1 MKKSRY
7 DEIKYAIRKIEGLL
21 EVTVLVLVYYF
32 LWKKCYCFSDDGL
45 FFGRGKYLLAGVY
58 AVLMVIFFYFCESL
72 KFGYLK
78 LADVLVSQWIGI
90 TLADSVT
97 YFQLCLI
104 GHRML
109 NPGPILLLLI
119 IDFVISFIFSYIF
132 SSIYHRLYVPKD
144 MIMIYGS
151 ENAITLKVKMD
162 RRSDKYNISKL
173 LSTDSGLEVIFRE
186 ILDYDAV
193 VLNDVSAEVRNDILK
208 FCYQKKVR
216 VYVVPKISDIINR
229 GAQEI
234 CLFDTPLLLVKGYGL
249 TYMQRFAKRV
259 FDVIISMIAM
269 IPGLPIM
276 VLVGLAIKL
285 DDGGPIFYKQERVTL
300 DGRRFNILKFRSMI
314 VDAEKEGKSIPAT
327 DKDPRIT
334 RVGKVI
340 RKIRFDEVPQILNI
354 LKGDMSIVGPRP
366 ERTEHVEKFQQE
378 IPEFELRTKVKGGL
392 TGYAQVYG
400 KYNTSPYDKLRLDL
414 MYIEN
419 YSFILDIKLILMTI
433 QVLMKPEAT
442 EGFDK
447 IVNVDALQEIASMKE
462 KI

>member
-1 MKKSRY
+1 M
-7 DEIKYAIRKIEGLL
+7 
-21 EVTVLVLVYYF
+21 
-32 LWKKCYCFSDDGL
+32 
-45 FFGRGKYLLAGVY
+45 LAGVY
-58 AVLMVIFFYFCESL
+58 AVLTIIFFYFCESF

-78 LADVLVSQWIGI
+78 LTDVLVSQWIGI
-90 TLADSVT
+90 TLVDSVT

-119 IDFVISFIFSYIF
+119 IDFVISFIFSYAF

-151 ENAITLKVKMD
+151 EKAITLKVKMD

-193 VLNDVSAEVRNDILK
+193 VLNDVSAEIRNDILK

-259 FDVIISMIAM
+259 FDIIISMIAM

-276 VLVGLAIKL
+276 IIVGLAIKL

-314 VDAEKEGKSIPAT
+314 IDAEKEGKSIPAT

-447 IVNVDALQEIASMKE
+447 IVNIDALQEIASMKE

>member
-7 DEIKYAIRKIEGLL
+7 DEIKYAIRKLEGIV
-21 EVTVLVLVYYF
+21 EVAVLVLVYYF
-32 LWKKCYCFSDDGL
+32 MWKQRYSVSDGGL
-45 FFGRGKYLLAGVY
+45 FYGRGKYLLAGVY
-58 AVLMVIFFYFCESL
+58 AVLTIIFFYFCESF

-78 LADVLVSQWIGI
+78 LTDVLVSQWIGI
-90 TLADSVT
+90 TLVDSVT

-109 NPGPILLLLI
+109 NPGSILLLLI
-119 IDFVISFIFSYIF
+119 IDFVISFIFSYAF

-151 ENAITLKVKMD
+151 EKAITLKVKMD

-193 VLNDVSAEVRNDILK
+193 VLNDVSAEIRNDILK

-259 FDVIISMIAM
+259 FDIIISMIAM

-276 VLVGLAIKL
+276 IIVGLAIKL

-314 VDAEKEGKSIPAT
+314 IDAEKEGKSIPAT

-447 IVNVDALQEIASMKE
+447 IVNIDALQEIASMKE